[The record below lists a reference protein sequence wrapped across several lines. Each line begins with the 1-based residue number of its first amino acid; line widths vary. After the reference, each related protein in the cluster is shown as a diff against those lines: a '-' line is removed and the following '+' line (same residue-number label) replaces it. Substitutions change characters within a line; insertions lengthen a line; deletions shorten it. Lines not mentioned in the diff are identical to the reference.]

1 MDRKRFLVLIVGLF
15 TAALLSAQEALQ
27 VKKVRVDS
35 TIMILN
41 SMTVEDYMA
50 LELPPLDTLY
60 YNAFCMSNAVKY
72 YDNEVEY
79 YRCAITTEQL
89 KPLEWIRLVTSAS
102 YGNTNMVGALQN
114 ESSYPIWI
122 GSSSKQK
129 SFYFN
134 AGVTLNI
141 PISDVFNTA
150 NKVRQARSKLRQTE
164 ARRDSELDNIK
175 KEIITLYC
183 EIISG
188 INTLKSASERL
199 VLAKAQYDFAEK
211 DFVNNKITAE
221 VLYRSKSYETAAVQD
236 YERVRKEVNQALLSL
251 EVISCTKIIK
261 VCTPDA
267 THSQEEEEDEAI
279 SAKEKKKE
287 QKKRE
292 KREKGKE

>member
-102 YGNTNMVGALQN
+102 YGNTNMVGSLLN

-150 NKVRQARSKLRQTE
+150 NKVRQARSKLKQTE

-267 THSQEEEEDEAI
+267 THSQEEEGDEAV

>member
-102 YGNTNMVGALQN
+102 YGNTDLVASMQN
-114 ESSYPIWI
+114 ASSYPIWI
-122 GSSSKQK
+122 GSSSKQR

-134 AGVTLNI
+134 AGVTLSI
-141 PISDVFNTA
+141 PLSDVFNTA
-150 NKVRQARSKLRQTE
+150 NKVRQARAKLSQTE

-199 VLAKAQYDFAEK
+199 VLAQAQYDFAEK

-236 YERVRKEVNQALLSL
+236 YERVKKEVNQALLSL

-261 VCTPDA
+261 IATPS
-267 THSQEEEEDEAI
+267 TSQPQDEEESVSEDGKNEK
-279 SAKEKKKE
+279 KEKKGKKVKKE
-287 QKKRE
+287 E
-292 KREKGKE
+292 E

>member
-1 MDRKRFLVLIVGLF
+1 MDRKRFLVLIMGLF

-35 TIMILN
+35 TVMILN
-41 SMTVEDYMA
+41 SMTVEDYMT

-129 SFYFN
+129 SLYFN

-150 NKVRQARSKLRQTE
+150 NKVRQARAKLSQTE

-175 KEIITLYC
+175 KEIINLYC

-199 VLAKAQYDFAEK
+199 VLAQAQYDFAEK

-236 YERVRKEVNQALLSL
+236 YERVKKEVNQALLSL

-261 VCTPDA
+261 IATPSA
-267 THSQEEEEDEAI
+267 SQPQDEEESVSEDG
-279 SAKEKKKE
+279 KNEKKVKKVKKE
-287 QKKRE
+287 E
-292 KREKGKE
+292 E

>member
-1 MDRKRFLVLIVGLF
+1 MDRKRFLVLIMGLF

-35 TIMILN
+35 TVMILN
-41 SMTVEDYMA
+41 SMTVEDYMT

-129 SFYFN
+129 SLYFN

-150 NKVRQARSKLRQTE
+150 NKVRQARAKLSQTE

-175 KEIITLYC
+175 KEIINLYC

-199 VLAKAQYDFAEK
+199 VLAQAQYDFAEK

-236 YERVRKEVNQALLSL
+236 YERVKKEVNQAVLSL

-261 VCTPDA
+261 IATPSA
-267 THSQEEEEDEAI
+267 SQPQDEEESVSEDG
-279 SAKEKKKE
+279 KNEKKVKKVKKE
-287 QKKRE
+287 E
-292 KREKGKE
+292 E

>member
-60 YNAFCMSNAVKY
+60 YNAFCMSNAVRY
-72 YDNEVEY
+72 YDNEAEY

-89 KPLEWIRLVTSAS
+89 KPLEWIRIVSSAS

-129 SFYFN
+129 SLYFH

-141 PISDVFNTA
+141 PISDIFNTS
-150 NKVRQARSKLRQTE
+150 NRVRQARAKLSQTE

-175 KEIITLYC
+175 KDIITLYC

-236 YERVRKEVNQALLSL
+236 YERVKKEVNQALLSL
-251 EVISCTKIIK
+251 EVISCTKIIRNP
-261 VCTPDA
+261 VPSPTLSDG
-267 THSQEEEEDEAI
+267 EDEI
-279 SAKEKKKE
+279 DQKKDRKKE
-287 QKKRE
+287 QKKRDKE
-292 KREKGKE
+292 KKGKQ

>member
-60 YNAFCMSNAVKY
+60 YNAFCMSNAVRY
-72 YDNEVEY
+72 YDNEAEY

-89 KPLEWIRLVTSAS
+89 KPLEWIRIVSSAS

-141 PISDVFNTA
+141 PISDIFNTS
-150 NKVRQARSKLRQTE
+150 NRVRQARAKLSQTE

-175 KEIITLYC
+175 KDIITLYC

-236 YERVRKEVNQALLSL
+236 YERVKKEVNQALLSL
-251 EVISCTKIIK
+251 EVISCTKIIRNPIPSP
-261 VCTPDA
+261 TLSDG
-267 THSQEEEEDEAI
+267 EDEI
-279 SAKEKKKE
+279 DQKKDRKKE
-287 QKKRE
+287 QKKRDKE
-292 KREKGKE
+292 KKGKQ